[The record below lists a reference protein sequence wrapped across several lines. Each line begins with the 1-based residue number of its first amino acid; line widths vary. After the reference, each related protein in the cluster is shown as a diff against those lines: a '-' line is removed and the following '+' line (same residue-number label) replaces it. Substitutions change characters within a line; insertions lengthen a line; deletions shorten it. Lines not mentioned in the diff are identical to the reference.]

1 MHQPSSAIQ
10 YGFEKTT
17 SLLLRK
23 SLPWPETSKRQAMS
37 CEVVFGSPSA
47 SCSGTGIC
55 KITARHIPPTTP
67 ARQRDCQSAMGIF
80 TATEGGRGLTLLLF
94 REFLCIRI
102 LRNHLQSGILQVHES
117 CRLPSGLV
125 DFLHL
130 ESGTIRPGRYPIEEC
145 HGTYR
150 IQFDN
155 APW

>member
-1 MHQPSSAIQ
+1 MHQPTSAIQ

-23 SLPWPETSKRQAMS
+23 SLPWLETSKRQAMS

-47 SCSGTGIC
+47 NCSGTGIC
-55 KITARHIPPTTP
+55 KITARHTPPTNLI
-67 ARQRDCQSAMGIF
+67 RQRDCQSAVGIF
-80 TATEGGRGLTLLLF
+80 TATEGGQGLTLLLF
-94 REFLCIRI
+94 REFLCIRT

-117 CRLPSGLV
+117 CRLPSSLV

-130 ESGTIRPGRYPIEEC
+130 KTGAIQPGCYPIEEC
-145 HGTYR
+145 NGTYR

-155 APW
+155 AHW